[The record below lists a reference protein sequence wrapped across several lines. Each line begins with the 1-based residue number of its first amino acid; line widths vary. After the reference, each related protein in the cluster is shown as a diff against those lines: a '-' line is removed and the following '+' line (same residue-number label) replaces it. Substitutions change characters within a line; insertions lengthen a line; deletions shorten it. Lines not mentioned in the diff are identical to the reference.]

1 MIGNNELDHI
11 VDNLYS
17 VYPILH
23 RNLVKTSCECMNIKL
38 SGPQYLVL
46 LVLYKKGT
54 QSVTEIAEKI
64 YRSKPQMTV
73 LIDKLIKHELVVR
86 NTYEK
91 DRRVIFIKLTE
102 KGNRFVKTYNFQ
114 AKENLKNK
122 LKNLSNDDLLNL
134 SSALD
139 VVKNI
144 TQKLRE
150 DNNE

>member
-1 MIGNNELDHI
+1 MIEDNQLGHM

-17 VYPILH
+17 IYPILH

-54 QSVTEIAEKI
+54 QSVTEIARKI
-64 YRSKPQMTV
+64 DRSKPQMTV
-73 LIDKLIKHELVVR
+73 LIDKLIEHGLVIR
-86 NTYEK
+86 NTCEK
-91 DRRVIFIKLTE
+91 DRRIIFIQLTE
-102 KGNRFVKTYNFQ
+102 KGNKFVESYNLQ
-114 AKENLKNK
+114 AKENLKSK

-134 SSALD
+134 SSALN

-144 TQKLRE
+144 TQKLKE